1 MSSRIATH
9 IGDDDQE
16 SDDNDDENE
25 DEEEEKNDDD
35 DDDDKNDDDADDDC
49 WIDEINNEM
58 WQIKPAKLLDKIR
71 LTKLR

>member
-35 DDDDKNDDDADDDC
+35 KNDDGADDDC

>member
-16 SDDNDDENE
+16 SNDNDDENE
-25 DEEEEKNDDD
+25 EEEEENNDYV
-35 DDDDKNDDDADDDC
+35 DDDKNDDDADDDC

-58 WQIKPAKLLDKIR
+58 WQIKPAKLLDIIR

>member
-1 MSSRIATH
+1 MSSRIAATH

-25 DEEEEKNDDD
+25 DEEEEKNDDV
-35 DDDDKNDDDADDDC
+35 DDDKNDDDADDDC

-71 LTKLR
+71 QTFG